1 MKKIIIIIFIL
12 LSNIN
17 YIFSQDVKQIRELY
31 LTSYNNKSTCDSLSS
46 YLNLL
51 DKKDNTIDAYIGAN
65 NLLISKFSKNIVKK
79 FKYFEEGKKLIEQ
92 AIKNDPKNIEII
104 FLRYLNQKNS
114 PWFLNYNQNIVEDYD
129 FLIKNLNF
137 ISDPYFKNV
146 IEKIL
151 KNNY

>member
-1 MKKIIIIIFIL
+1 MKKIIIFIL

-17 YIFSQDVKQIRELY
+17 YVFSQDVKQIRELY

-79 FKYFEEGKKLIEQ
+79 FKYFEEGKNLIEQ

-104 FLRYLNQKNS
+104 FIRYLNQINC
-114 PWFLNYNQNIVEDYD
+114 PWFLNYNQNLGEDRD
-129 FLIKNLNF
+129 FLIKNFNLIN
-137 ISDPYFKNV
+137 DQYFKNV
-146 IEKIL
+146 IQKIL
-151 KNNY
+151 KN

>member
-17 YIFSQDVKQIRELY
+17 YVFSQDVKQIRELY
-31 LTSYNNKSTCDSLSS
+31 LTSYNNKSACDSLSS
-46 YLNLL
+46 YLNIL

-104 FLRYLNQKNS
+104 FIRHLNQINS
-114 PWFLNYNQNIVEDYD
+114 PWFLNYNQNLGEDRD
-129 FLIKNLNF
+129 FLIKNFNLIN
-137 ISDPYFKNV
+137 DQYFKNV
-146 IEKIL
+146 IQKIL
-151 KNNY
+151 KN

>member
-1 MKKIIIIIFIL
+1 MKKIIIFIL
-12 LSNIN
+12 LANIN
-17 YIFSQDVKQIRELY
+17 YVFSQDVKHIRELY

-46 YLNLL
+46 YLNLF

-104 FLRYLNQKNS
+104 FIRYLNQINS
-114 PWFLNYNQNIVEDYD
+114 PWFLNYNQNLGEDRD
-129 FLIKNLNF
+129 FLIKNFNLIN
-137 ISDPYFKNV
+137 DQYFKNV
-146 IEKIL
+146 IQKIL
-151 KNNY
+151 KN

>member
-1 MKKIIIIIFIL
+1 MKKIIIFIL
-12 LSNIN
+12 LANIN
-17 YIFSQDVKQIRELY
+17 YVFSQDVKHLRKLY

-46 YLNLL
+46 YLNLF
-51 DKKDNTIDAYIGAN
+51 DKKNNTIDAYIGAN

-79 FKYFEEGKKLIEQ
+79 FKYFEEGKNLIEQ

-104 FLRYLNQKNS
+104 FIRYLNQINC
-114 PWFLNYNQNIVEDYD
+114 PWFLNYNQNLVEDYD